1 MWKKI
6 NHQIRNYFPFSHIET
21 RAFIPMYLLM
31 GLILVAPLLW
41 RTWVKPHFSTHESDR
56 VKLDSLI
63 AGLEMHQSVAEKR
76 RAHPSNGYRPYHR
89 PEPRLFAFDPNTI
102 GALEWQQLGLQRYL
116 AERIMKYRSKGGK
129 FRVKKDLLKIFDF
142 PAERYAA
149 LKSYILLPDSLTPKG
164 YPARNNAPLPSGS
177 FADGRKNVASREDFR
192 PQPFDLNSVDTVA
205 LDKVKGIGP
214 ASAGRIVRY
223 RERLGGFVRQDQLFE
238 VFGLDSLAALEVLKY
253 ASLGNGPLIKKL
265 KVNTATVEELRQHP
279 YFSPRLAKL
288 VVAYRQQHGPFAD
301 RHALAQIKVL
311 DARTLSK
318 IEPYLSYEP

>member
-6 NHQIRNYFPFSHIET
+6 HHQIRNYFPFSHTET
-21 RAFIPMYLLM
+21 KAFIPMYLLM
-31 GLILVAPLLW
+31 GLILLSPMLW
-41 RTWVKPHFSTHESDR
+41 RTWVKPHFRTYESDQA
-56 VKLDSLI
+56 KLDSLI
-63 AGLEMHQSVAEKR
+63 AGLEMGQSVAEKR
-76 RAHPSNGYRPYHR
+76 RTRPSDGYLPDRR
-89 PEPRLFAFDPNTI
+89 PEPQLFAFDPNTI

-116 AERIMKYRSKGGK
+116 AERIVKYRSKGGK

-142 PAERYAA
+142 PADRYAA
-149 LKSYILLPDSLTPKG
+149 LKSYILLPDTLAPKG
-164 YPARNNAPLPSGS
+164 YPAKNNDPFPARS
-177 FADGRKNVASREDFR
+177 FAAERRNVASREDFR
-192 PQPFDLNSVDTVA
+192 PRPFDLNSVDTVA

-223 RERLGGFVRQDQLFE
+223 RERLGGFVSQDQLFE
-238 VFGLDSLAALEVLKY
+238 VFGLDSLAVLEVLKY
-253 ASLGNGPLIKKL
+253 ASLGNGPPIRKL

-301 RHALAQIKVL
+301 RQALAQIKVL